1 MKRLYQHRGHA
12 VDVSVEAQCPAWS
25 TQDNPVTAPDYV
37 AILTIYLN
45 ESHAQPLLG
54 PLRIERM
61 AGQVFASEVEALMG
75 GFSEG
80 RRLVDRLVES
90 GEGHTQAIASDVESA
105 AENSAA

>member
-37 AILTIYLN
+37 AILTIYSD
-45 ESHAQPLLG
+45 ESNVQPLLG

-61 AGQVFASEVEALMG
+61 AEHVFTSEVEALMG

-80 RRLVDRLVES
+80 RRIVDRLVDRDENAS
-90 GEGHTQAIASDVESA
+90 QAIENA
-105 AENSAA
+105 A